1 MASLRAEGIEP
12 VALVALLARLGTSD
26 PVEPVT
32 DAAPL
37 IESIDFARFGRAPAR
52 FDEAELALLNQ
63 KILHHTPHAAVAGRQ
78 IGRASC
84 RESVCQYVSIS
95 VVGVFLKQK
104 QHTINAT

>member
-1 MASLRAEGIEP
+1 MRISDWSSDVCSSDLR
-12 VALVALLARLGTSD
+12 ARLGTSD

-63 KILHHTPHAAVAGRQ
+63 KILHHTPHAAVAGRLPAA
-78 IGRASC
+78 IGEARW
-84 RESVCQYVSIS
+84 
-95 VVGVFLKQK
+95 
-104 QHTINAT
+104 NAIRPNLMTVDRKSTRLNSSH